1 MALSGL
7 ISHKYQQDK
16 DMRTPRSAAER
27 AVPAVVGVLAAGLLL
42 AGCQSQS
49 AGGPGGPGGPGG
61 RGGRGGAGVAVKTT
75 PILRM
80 SVQRQIDLAG
90 TLLSPDSAKVSA
102 ESAGV
107 VRQVL
112 VEIGSEVNVGTP
124 LVRLETQ
131 ELALALERAE
141 ATLLQTRSQLGMR
154 GPIDP
159 PQPVPADE
167 DTATVRTA
175 SANRDDAKATY
186 ERAKVLNARGLSSP
200 EVLQL
205 AETKFKTAD
214 ASYQAALDS
223 VHATKAILQDR
234 RAAYDLATKA
244 LNDATVKSP
253 IHGVVSDRPVQVGEY
268 ISARTVVATVVLM
281 DPLKLRTGV
290 QERHAGVVTAG
301 QPVQFRVE
309 SFGDRMFTGKVAF
322 ISPALDQ
329 TMRTFTVEALVE
341 NKERL
346 LKPGFFAKGVILTK
360 VDTGVL
366 AVPDAAVS
374 VLAGVPSVYVIKD
387 GKITQQSVTL
397 GVRQGDNWEITDG
410 LKGDEMLAMSRL
422 NELASGVAVRT
433 LKPGDT
439 EGGGPSA
446 GSGQGGAPGA
456 GRGDQGGQAGQGGP
470 STGSGQGPS
479 TGSGQGRRGGGGQ
492 GGRRGGAGRQ
502 GGGAQ

>member
-7 ISHKYQQDK
+7 VSHKYQQDK
-16 DMRTPRSAAER
+16 DMRTPVGGVAR
-27 AVPAVVGVLAAGLLL
+27 AVPVAVSVLAAGLFLG
-42 AGCQSQS
+42 ACQGQT
-49 AGGPGGPGGPGG
+49 AGGPGGPGG
-61 RGGRGGAGVAVKTT
+61 RGRGGAAVSVKST

-112 VEIGSEVNVGTP
+112 VEIGTEVNVGTP
-124 LVRLETQ
+124 LIRLETQ

-141 ATLLQTRSQLGMR
+141 ASLLQTRSQLGMR
-154 GPIDP
+154 GPVDAR
-159 PQPVPADE
+159 QPVPADE
-167 DTATVRTA
+167 ETATVRSA
-175 SANRDDAKATY
+175 MANRDDAKATFD
-186 ERAKVLNARGLSSP
+186 RASVLFKRGLSSS

-205 AETKFKTAD
+205 AETKYRVAE
-214 ASYQAALDS
+214 ASHQAALDT

-244 LNDATVKSP
+244 LNDAAVKSP
-253 IHGVVSDRPVQVGEY
+253 IRGVVSDRPVQVGEY
-268 ISARTVVATVVLM
+268 ISARTVVATVVQM

-290 QERHAGVVTAG
+290 QERHAGVVTPG
-301 QPVQFRVE
+301 QQVQFRVE
-309 SFGDRMFTGKVAF
+309 SFGDRVFTGKVAF

-329 TMRTFTVEALVE
+329 VMRTFTTEALVD

-360 VDTGVL
+360 MDTDVL

-374 VLAGVPSVYVIKD
+374 VLAGVPSVYVIAD

-397 GVRQGDNWEITDG
+397 GVRQGDRWEVSSG
-410 LKGDEMLAMSRL
+410 LKGDEMLAASRL
-422 NELASGVAVRT
+422 NELATGVAVRVQNA
-433 LKPGDT
+433 G
-439 EGGGPSA
+439 EAEGGPSA
-446 GSGQGGAPGA
+446 GS
-456 GRGDQGGQAGQGGP
+456 GQGGP
-470 STGSGQGPS
+470 STGSGQG
-479 TGSGQGRRGGGGQ
+479 GRGG
-492 GGRRGGAGRQ
+492 RSRGGAGRR
-502 GGGAQ
+502 GGTQ

>member
-1 MALSGL
+1 MTLSEL
-7 ISHKYQQDK
+7 TPLKYKQDK
-16 DMRTPRSAAER
+16 DMRALKGGVRL
-27 AVPAVVGVLAAGLLL
+27 AVPVTVGVLAAGLFLG
-42 AGCQSQS
+42 ACQGQN
-49 AGGPGGPGGPGG
+49 AGGPGGTGG
-61 RGGRGGAGVAVKTT
+61 RGRGGGGAAVSVKST

-112 VEIGSEVNVGTP
+112 VEIGTEVNVGTP

-154 GPIDP
+154 GPVDTR
-159 PQPVPADE
+159 QPVPADG

-175 SANRDDAKATY
+175 TANRDDAKAAY
-186 ERAKVLNARGLSSP
+186 DRAKVLGTRGITST
-200 EVLQL
+200 ETLQI
-205 AETKFKTAD
+205 AETKFKVAE
-214 ASYQAALDS
+214 AAYQAALDS

-244 LNDATVKSP
+244 LNDATVRSP
-253 IHGVVSDRPVQVGEY
+253 IRGVVSDRPVQVGEY
-268 ISARTVVATVVLM
+268 ISARTVVTTIVQM

-290 QERHAGVVTAG
+290 QERHAGVVTPG
-301 QPVQFRVE
+301 QQVQFRVE
-309 SFGDRMFTGKVAF
+309 SFGDRVFMGNVAY
-322 ISPALDQ
+322 ISPSLDQ

-374 VLAGVPSVYVIKD
+374 ILAGVPSVYVIAN

-397 GVRQGDNWEITDG
+397 GVRQGDNWEVTDG
-410 LKGDEMLAMSRL
+410 LKGDEILAASRL
-422 NELASGVAVRT
+422 NELASGVAVRVQ
-433 LKPGDT
+433 KPGEA
-439 EGGGPSA
+439 EGGASA
-446 GSGQGGAPGA
+446 
-456 GRGDQGGQAGQGGP
+456 
-470 STGSGQGPS
+470 GSGQGPS
-479 TGSGQGRRGGGGQ
+479 TGSGQGGREGRRGGGQ
-492 GGRRGGAGRQ
+492 GGRSRGGAGRQ

>member
-1 MALSGL
+1 MAMSGL
-7 ISHKYQQDK
+7 LPHKYQQDK
-16 DMRTPRSAAER
+16 DMR
-27 AVPAVVGVLAAGLLL
+27 VPGIGLRVALPAWVGVLAAGLLL
-42 AGCQSQS
+42 AGCQSEN
-49 AGGPGGPGGPGG
+49 AGGPGGPGG
-61 RGGRGGAGVAVKTT
+61 RGRGGRGAGVAVRTT

-107 VRQVL
+107 VRQVM
-112 VEIGSEVNVGTP
+112 VEIGREVNVGTP

-154 GPIDP
+154 GPVDTK
-159 PQPVPADE
+159 QAVPADE
-167 DTATVRTA
+167 ETATVRTA
-175 SANRDDAKATY
+175 SANRDDAKATF
-186 ERAKVLNARGLSSP
+186 ERAKVLNTRGLSSP

-205 AETKFKTAD
+205 AETKYKTAD
-214 ASYQAALDS
+214 AAYQAALDS

-253 IHGVVSDRPVQVGEY
+253 IRGVVSDRPVQVGEY
-268 ISARTVVATVVLM
+268 ISARTVVATVVQM

-290 QERHAGVVTAG
+290 QERHAGVVTPG
-301 QPVQFRVE
+301 QSVQFRVE
-309 SFGDRMFTGKVAF
+309 SFGSRMFTGNVAF
-322 ISPALDQ
+322 ISPSLDQ

-341 NKERL
+341 NQERL

-360 VDTGVL
+360 MDTGVL

-374 VLAGVPSVYVIKD
+374 VLAGVPSVYVIAD

-397 GVRQGDNWEITDG
+397 GVRQGDNWEITEG
-410 LKGDEMLAMSRL
+410 LKGDEVLAMSRL

-433 LKPGDT
+433 LKPGDA

-456 GRGDQGGQAGQGGP
+456 GPGDQGGQAGQGGP
-470 STGSGQGPS
+470 SA
-479 TGSGQGRRGGGGQ
+479 GSGQGRRGGGGQ